1 MSKPIYKI
9 WYTWFVLIIFLW
21 SISFVAG
28 FAFGQDCK
36 YVNYVNYDINGNI
49 VNSKQEY
56 VCETPK
62 QIVEVHTYPNKDAH
76 DVMSSK
82 VYGIPLNAYEN
93 PEEVLYNMQEDLKI
107 ARKRNAINAQ
117 VNEGVIKSVFWML
130 SILN

>member
-1 MSKPIYKI
+1 M
-9 WYTWFVLIIFLW
+9 
-21 SISFVAG
+21 
-28 FAFGQDCK
+28 
-36 YVNYVNYDINGNI
+36 
-49 VNSKQEY
+49 
-56 VCETPK
+56 CETPK

-107 ARKRNAINAQ
+107 ARKRNAISAQ